1 MNKLLYIFLSLLV
14 TFKSFPKE
22 GFYIYILNKSS
33 DKKNSSSSCVNKTEI
48 DKKDNM
54 HYFIPVYLEK
64 GELMNI
70 KKNSSN
76 IELKVHLRNF
86 VKKNITK
93 FNLERIKKIFKY
105 NEVNENFLKRVFEEF
120 NIDIKA
126 CRGEIISYTITEVQE
141 FLKIFLDKNFAKT
154 YEYCKIY
161 FSPMNANQLTRL
173 IEDNN
178 KILGFNEV
186 GEKQKDIDEEEENNN
201 KINEATQKKDEIL
214 VKIKD
219 ICIVYLEDIKN
230 LQMKENYSINV
241 YDELTTE
248 INDFFLSNSYDQS
261 NLTGMFSVN
270 ESLNNEI
277 ECIKSDYVKKCNEEI
292 KIKLNEFNKMKAE
305 NEKTKK
311 DESKTVSTTA
321 TTDYKSATGTKTTG
335 TKTTGTTGYKTATA
349 TTVTK
354 TTTGTTGTKTTS
366 PITTTGAKTTTST
379 GVDTT
384 DHVQG
389 NKSGKTNTSNGCC
402 ISCRK
407 NIN

>member
-1 MNKLLYIFLSLLV
+1 
-14 TFKSFPKE
+14 
-22 GFYIYILNKSS
+22 
-33 DKKNSSSSCVNKTEI
+33 
-48 DKKDNM
+48 
-54 HYFIPVYLEK
+54 
-64 GELMNI
+64 MNI

-93 FNLERIKKIFKY
+93 FNLERIKKIFNY

-126 CRGEIISYTITEVQE
+126 CRGEIISYTITEVKE
-141 FLKIFLDKNFAKT
+141 FLGIFLNKALGKT
-154 YEYCKIY
+154 YEYFKIY

-178 KILGFNEV
+178 KILGCNEV

-214 VKIKD
+214 VNIKD
-219 ICIVYLEDIKN
+219 ICSGYLENIKN
-230 LQMKENYSINV
+230 VLYIDENYSINV
-241 YDELTTE
+241 YDELTTK
-248 INDFFLSNSYDQS
+248 INDFFLSSSYDQN
-261 NLTGMFSVN
+261 NLTGMSYVN

-277 ECIKSDYVKKCNEEI
+277 ECIKSDYVKKCNEVIE
-292 KIKLNEFNKMKAE
+292 IKLNKFNKMKAKK
-305 NEKTKK
+305 EKTKK

-321 TTDYKSATGTKTTG
+321 TTDYKSATGTKTTGTKTTG

-379 GVDTT
+379 GVGTT